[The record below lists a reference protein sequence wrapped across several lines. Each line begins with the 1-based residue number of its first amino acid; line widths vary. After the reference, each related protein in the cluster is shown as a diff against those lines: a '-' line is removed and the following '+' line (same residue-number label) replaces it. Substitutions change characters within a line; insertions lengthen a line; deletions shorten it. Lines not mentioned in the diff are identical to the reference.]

1 MRRLSRVLAILSAA
15 LVSLALVSDPG
26 FAAGDERGGHEVW
39 TIDQSDTTPD
49 GGGTLYVYPDKAIT
63 APEVIDLGGAA
74 RSLCIAQT
82 GSAPRRPHMLLFNA
96 AQSHAIIAFV
106 ATGHVLFMDAASRTP
121 VRCIDVGVQAHAAF
135 PAPDESYVVVA
146 NQNGKLLQRIA
157 TDYNTD
163 SFALQDAATVNLAT
177 CITPAGVG
185 CEDGSLRPDNA
196 PICPIIDRTSRFTFV
211 TLRGGGMLVVDS
223 TATPMRIIAEYD
235 MATVHP
241 NGCGGFQ
248 AGGTMFINSGGGTP
262 ANPLEADLYGF
273 SMRRFSTVPAAP
285 NRPAPNLVF
294 SHDDR
299 GFVDSHGAA
308 LLKRGRYLWVADRAA
323 NRIVV
328 VNTRRAT
335 VINEIPLAGSVSADP
350 APDLMGSSPDG
361 RRVYAS
367 LRGPAPLT
375 ANVPGINNAV
385 GTTPGVGVLDVTRGG
400 RSGRFRAVA
409 PISHIVGGAETA
421 DPHAI
426 AVRNIAKQKRS
437 ERSGSSVASS
447 SSMRA
452 SAESASGAWSEWRA
466 RSPDWR
472 SESNLAPCGL

>member
-1 MRRLSRVLAILSAA
+1 MRHLSRVLASVSVA
-15 LVSLALVSDPG
+15 LVSLAVASEAG
-26 FAAGDERGGHEVW
+26 FAANDKRRGHEVW

-49 GGGTLYVYPDKAIT
+49 GGGTLYVHRDKALR

-74 RSLCIAQT
+74 RGLCIAQT
-82 GSAPRRPHMLLFNA
+82 GTAPRRPHMLLFNA
-96 AQSHAIIAFV
+96 AESHAVIAFV

-121 VRCIDVGVQAHAAF
+121 VQCIDVGVQAHAAF

-157 TDYNTD
+157 TDYDTE
-163 SFALQDAATVNLAT
+163 SFALENAATLNLAT

-185 CEDGSLRPDNA
+185 CEDGTLRPDNA

-223 TATPMRIIAEYD
+223 TATPMRIVAEYD
-235 MATVHP
+235 RATVHP

-248 AGGTMFINSGGGTP
+248 AAGTMFINSGGGTP
-262 ANPLEADLYGF
+262 ANPLESDLYGF
-273 SMRRFSTVPAAP
+273 AMRRFSTPPAAP
-285 NRPAPNLVF
+285 NRPAPTLVF
-294 SHDDR
+294 SHDNR

-328 VNTRRAT
+328 VNTRRKV

-367 LRGPAPLT
+367 LRGPVPLT

-385 GTTPGVGVLDVTRGG
+385 GATPGVGVLHVTRGG
-400 RSGRFRAVA
+400 RSGRFQAVA
-409 PISHIVGGAETA
+409 PITHVVGGVETA
-421 DPHAI
+421 DPHAL
-426 AVRNIAKQKRS
+426 AVRSTVKKKRNK
-437 ERSGSSVASS
+437 ERGTTVTASS
-447 SSMRA
+447 SVRA
-452 SAESASGAWSEWRA
+452 RADSGDWSEWQA

-472 SESNLAPCGL
+472 SGTRGALCGL